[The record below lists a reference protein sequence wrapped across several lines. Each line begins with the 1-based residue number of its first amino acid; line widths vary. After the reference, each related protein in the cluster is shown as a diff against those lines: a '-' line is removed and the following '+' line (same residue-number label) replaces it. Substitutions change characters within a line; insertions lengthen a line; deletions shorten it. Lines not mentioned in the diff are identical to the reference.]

1 MRARHF
7 GIRVSHRLG
16 RIEPL
21 GGSRPGI
28 AITGGGGTIGRILRD
43 GLSDAYAIRTIDL
56 MPLEGVDV
64 VADTRN
70 LDRTQAAFAG
80 AGTVVDLAADAGVRT
95 PWEDVRENNLA
106 ATVAALEAA
115 RRAGVRRVVFA
126 STNHVTGMYELDE
139 PYASVVAGRYDGLD
153 PAALPRLRADWPI
166 RPDSFYAVGKA
177 AGEAAGRFYSDE
189 HGLSVIC
196 LRIGSV
202 SASNR
207 PRDVREY
214 ATLLT
219 HRDLVQLVLRC
230 IEAPADVR
238 FGVFYGVSAN
248 TWRIWDIE
256 DARATLGYEPVDDAE
271 RFR

>member
-126 STNHVTGMYELDE
+126 STNHVTGMYELD
-139 PYASVVAGRYDGLD
+139 
-153 PAALPRLRADWPI
+153 
-166 RPDSFYAVGKA
+166 
-177 AGEAAGRFYSDE
+177 
-189 HGLSVIC
+189 
-196 LRIGSV
+196 
-202 SASNR
+202 
-207 PRDVREY
+207 
-214 ATLLT
+214 
-219 HRDLVQLVLRC
+219 
-230 IEAPADVR
+230 
-238 FGVFYGVSAN
+238 
-248 TWRIWDIE
+248 
-256 DARATLGYEPVDDAE
+256 
-271 RFR
+271 